1 MTPEL
6 EERRAVASGPRRQST
21 RPSVRRLDRP
31 PLRRPRVVAIQLAIL
46 VVAML
51 LWEYLPKVGPIHR
64 HFTFMDPFFI
74 SSPSLACKS
83 LYGLATGTAGYPL
96 LWPYAR
102 STIEAA
108 VIGAVVGTLL
118 GAAVG
123 LFLSNSPRVSQVLRP
138 FIVAL
143 NAVPRIAIIP
153 IVVVLFGPTLQAS
166 VITSITVVFFV
177 VFFNAYEGGQSVPT
191 HMLQNAA
198 LLNASQFQLMW
209 DVRRPY
215 VLAWTM
221 AAVPNAVSF
230 GLVSVVTAEVLTG
243 TPGIGRLLYDSVT
256 TVLVSETFALVIVLG
271 VFGVTLLVLANL
283 LRSRALHW
291 WAKD

>member
-6 EERRAVASGPRRQST
+6 QIDRVETPQVKWQPAI
-21 RPSVRRLDRP
+21 RPLDRP
-31 PLRRPRVVAIQLAIL
+31 PLSRLRVLALQCAIL
-46 VVAML
+46 VVALL
-51 LWEYLPKVGPIHR
+51 LWQYLPKVALVHD
-64 HFTFMDPFFI
+64 HVHFMDPFFI
-74 SSPSLACKS
+74 SSPSAAASS
-83 LYGLATGTAGYPL
+83 LWALATGTKGYPL

-108 VIGAVVGTLL
+108 VIGAIVGTIL

-138 FIVAL
+138 FIVAF
-143 NAVPRIAIIP
+143 NAIPRIAIIP

-166 VITSITVVFFV
+166 VLTSITVVFFV
-177 VFFNAYEGGQSVPT
+177 VFFNAYEGGQSVPQ

-209 DVRRPY
+209 HVRRPY

-256 TVLVSETFALVIVLG
+256 TVEVSETFALVAVLG
-271 VFGVTLLVLANL
+271 AFGVTLLILANL

-291 WAKD
+291 WARD